1 MSLMTMSY
9 QHPQLIYEWWGMDML
24 LIGPLGTDQAKRFLF
39 LIQTQVF
46 LAAFQ
51 QLREIG
57 QH

>member
-39 LIQTQVF
+39 LIQTQIF
-46 LAAFQ
+46 LAALQ
-51 QLREIG
+51 HLR
-57 QH
+57 